1 MGWVPECCGYWEQE
15 CFPRSSGKLQLP
27 PSLYIK
33 GILHQPLLASADCPQ
48 LSDPIPGS
56 LCSQACKSLP
66 DETLRDNLGVLGFVT
81 PCCDHSRRF
90 PGNFHAL
97 VIVPTPFSGAVRG
110 PEPKAAMESVGYV
123 PPINACT
130 TCCPAQLQ
138 QQQQGQTI
146 SQKGIQQ
153 SGVGFYTAEDR
164 KLRQSMVFQIIH
176 DFPAF
181 SVTTPDFH
189 GNPHMLWEVVLFAY
203 VEPCSHLQG

>member
-1 MGWVPECCGYWEQE
+1 MDTGNRSV
-15 CFPRSSGKLQLP
+15 FPDP
-27 PSLYIK
+27 
-33 GILHQPLLASADCPQ
+33 LASY
-48 LSDPIPGS
+48 S
-56 LCSQACKSLP
+56 SLP
-66 DETLRDNLGVLGFVT
+66 AFTSRASSTSHCWLLQTVPSFLILSLVHSVPRPAKAFQMRHSGIIWGLLGFVT

-97 VIVPTPFSGAVRG
+97 VIVPTPFSGAVSG

-138 QQQQGQTI
+138 QQGQTT

-164 KLRQSMVFQIIH
+164 KLQQSMVFQIIH